1 MPLDVKE
8 FIIQAKFADD
18 EEGSSETAKATA
30 QKQATDYKVL
40 KEELISECMDRIEEL
55 LRKRDRR

>member
-8 FIIQAKFADD
+8 FIIQAKFED
-18 EEGSSETAKATA
+18 EAESPAAV
-30 QKQATDYKVL
+30 QQQATDYRTM
-40 KEELISECMDRIEEL
+40 KEEIISDCLEKIEEL

>member
-18 EEGSSETAKATA
+18 DEGSSETAKAAA
-30 QKQATDYKVL
+30 QKQATDYKLL